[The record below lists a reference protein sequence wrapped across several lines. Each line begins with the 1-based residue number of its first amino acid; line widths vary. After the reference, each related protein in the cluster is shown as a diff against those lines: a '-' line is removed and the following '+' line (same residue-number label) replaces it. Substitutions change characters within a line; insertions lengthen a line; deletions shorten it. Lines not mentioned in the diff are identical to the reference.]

1 MAAINGNQGEKM
13 YNKYRIAVCSS
24 EDGDILRTSS
34 YEEVMG
40 YQFTEIF
47 TVPDMIN
54 NINSEECNLKL
65 FFLIKNGKIV
75 YDSSDDIS
83 IAMVD
88 LSTVGNDFDINS
100 YQSVI
105 SKSDAVYDSIASF
118 ITYLNG
124 VNNEPYWAI
133 PIDKKKK
140 KIIQMKELV

>member
-1 MAAINGNQGEKM
+1 M

-54 NINSEECNLKL
+54 NINSEECNLTF

-75 YDSSDDIS
+75 YESDDDIS

-88 LSTVGNDFDINS
+88 LFAVGDDFDINN

-105 SKSDAVYDSIASF
+105 SGSGAIYDSVASF
-118 ITYLNG
+118 ITYLNSVEAVG
-124 VNNEPYWAI
+124 DWAI
-133 PIDKKKK
+133 PIDQKKKK
-140 KIIQMKELV
+140 VIPMKELV